1 MEEMVDERVLKM
13 KKMTVE
19 GIDCHM
25 RNPNKRLWTTVP
37 GGEDEAIGFQRV
49 LCGFLEVQTNGFCVV
64 ALKSFMESFMVA
76 FEAFGP
82 AERRQL

>member
-25 RNPNKRLWTTVP
+25 RNPKKRLWTTMP

-49 LCGFLEVQTNGFCVV
+49 LCGFFGGSDKWVLCCGFETFHGEFYGGV
-64 ALKSFMESFMVA
+64 
-76 FEAFGP
+76 
-82 AERRQL
+82 